1 VDDQHEE
8 VEHIPWGELMAST
21 DDGRRRVMYL
31 AAGALGALVLGV
43 VITRAV
49 SVPGAPAPEPIPEP
63 VAAAVVTTTTLP
75 APVTLPAVPVPAPVP
90 DPVPETTTTTT
101 TTPTTIP
108 APVLYREADLMAFP
122 PDWGVRAAVTR
133 AEWFVTDFFTA
144 DLEPNGTADLR
155 GALPAGVELPEMPQ
169 DAAVG
174 LSYVEWARAF
184 RVEEGAD
191 GVYRVAVLYRML
203 GAPPER
209 GFQRLPV
216 RAVEVRVA
224 VSDTGGSVV
233 VDLPTPIAMP
243 VGPNPESWPV
253 GNEIPPQP
261 VVDGAMAVAAGWGSE
276 HRLLGSS
283 RVPGGWR
290 VVLTA
295 TDELGNR
302 WPLAILVD
310 DLGVPLG

>member
-8 VEHIPWGELMAST
+8 VEHIQWGELMASA
-21 DDGRRRVMYL
+21 DDGRRRAMYL

-49 SVPGAPAPEPIPEP
+49 SVPGAPAPEPIP
-63 VAAAVVTTTTLP
+63 AAVVTTTTLP
-75 APVTLPAVPVPAPVP
+75 TPVTVPAPAPVP
-90 DPVPETTTTTT
+90 ESTTTTTST
-101 TTPTTIP
+101 TTTIP

-122 PDWGVRAAVTR
+122 PDWAARAAVTR

-169 DAAVG
+169 DAVVG

-233 VDLPTPIAMP
+233 VDLPAPIVMP
-243 VGPNPESWPV
+243 AGPNPDPWPV
-253 GNEIPPQP
+253 GNEVPPQS

-276 HRLLGSS
+276 HRLVGSS
-283 RVPGGWR
+283 RVTGGWR

-302 WPLAILVD
+302 WPLAVLVD

>member
-1 VDDQHEE
+1 MDDQHEE
-8 VEHIPWGELMAST
+8 VEHIPWGELMASAG
-21 DDGRRRVMYL
+21 DGRRRALFL

-49 SVPGAPAPEPIPEP
+49 SVPGAPAPEPVP
-63 VAAAVVTTTTLP
+63 VAVVTSTTL
-75 APVTLPAVPVPAPVP
+75 ATPVTVLVPA
-90 DPVPETTTTTT
+90 PVPETTTTTT
-101 TTPTTIP
+101 TLP

-122 PDWGVRAAVTR
+122 PDWAARAAVAR

-169 DAAVG
+169 DAVAG

-191 GVYRVAVLYRML
+191 GVYRVAVAYRML

-224 VSDTGGSVV
+224 VSDAGGSVV
-233 VDLPTPIAMP
+233 VDLPTPIVMP
-243 VGPNPESWPV
+243 VGPNPEPWPV
-253 GNEIPPQP
+253 ENEIPPQA
-261 VVDGAMAVAAGWGSE
+261 VVDGAMAVAAGWGTE
-276 HRLLGSS
+276 HRLVGSS
-283 RVPGGWR
+283 RVAGGWR

-302 WPLAILVD
+302 WPLSVLVD